1 MARTLIRIGFVLG
14 SVAILVGCAGGQA
27 SSRPKAASAG
37 GLTQVLTLEKQAAEN
52 YQAHRDAQ
60 AADDY
65 GKLVKIVPDDP
76 NYWYMLGNAY
86 VRSGQPDLAVLAYN
100 QSIMRDPNNAH
111 AWHNLGVIRLR
122 QAQAAFTS
130 SAQVA
135 HAGDSV
141 QASSR
146 RIANALTTIN
156 QAPQPSTPAQGPA
169 IDEAPATPATS
180 PAAPTARAKEP
191 AITTPLAKSP

>member
-1 MARTLIRIGFVLG
+1 MARILIGFGFVLASMAMLG
-14 SVAILVGCAGGQA
+14 GCASGPTA
-27 SSRPKAASAG
+27 SSPKPAG
-37 GLTQVLTLEKQAAEN
+37 PGQLSQVLSLEKQAAED

-60 AADDY
+60 AAGDY
-65 GKLVKIVPDDP
+65 GKLVKLVPDDP

-86 VRSGQPDLAVLAYN
+86 VRSGQPELAVRSYN

-122 QAQAAFTS
+122 QARAAFTS
-130 SAQVA
+130 SARLA
-135 HAGDSV
+135 RAGDSV
-141 QASSR
+141 QASSQ

-156 QAPQPSTPAQGPA
+156 QVPKQTAPVEGPA
-169 IDEAPATPATS
+169 IDDSSATPTTS

-191 AITTPLAKSP
+191 VIITQPTKSP

>member
-1 MARTLIRIGFVLG
+1 MARTLIRFGFVLG
-14 SVAILVGCAGGQA
+14 SLAILGGCAGGQA
-27 SSRPKAASAG
+27 SSRPKAANPG
-37 GLTQVLTLEKQAAEN
+37 ELTQVLTLEKQAAEN

-86 VRSGQPDLAVLAYN
+86 VRSGQPELAVQAYN

-130 SAQVA
+130 SAQVG

-156 QAPQPSTPAQGPA
+156 QAPQPSTPAQGPV
-169 IDEAPATPATS
+169 IDDSPATPATS
-180 PAAPTARAKEP
+180 PLAPTARAEEP
-191 AITTPLAKSP
+191 VITTHPARSP

>member
-1 MARTLIRIGFVLG
+1 MARTLIRFGFVLA
-14 SVAILVGCAGGQA
+14 SVTTLAGCAGGQA
-27 SSRPKAASAG
+27 STRPNVADAG
-37 GLTQVLTLEKQAAEN
+37 QLTQVLTLEKQAAED

-86 VRSGQPDLAVLAYN
+86 VRSGEPELAVQAYN
-100 QSIMRDPNNAH
+100 QCIMRDPNNAH

-135 HAGDSV
+135 RAGDSV
-141 QASSR
+141 RASSQ
-146 RIANALTTIN
+146 RIATALTTIN
-156 QAPQPSTPAQGPA
+156 QVPQPSAPAQAPA
-169 IDEAPATPATS
+169 IDESPATS
-180 PAAPTARAKEP
+180 LTSPVAPTARAKEP
-191 AITTPLAKSP
+191 AITVPLAKSP